1 MEFLKSSIFRL
12 CSVVLGIIILSE
24 GEPMAEELKP
34 LVQILENGMHLV
46 VLESH
51 SAPVVSIQAWVRA
64 GSADEPDDMAGV
76 SHLLEHMLFKGTHRR
91 KVGEIAREIE
101 SNGGYINAFTTYDAT
116 VYYVTIASR
125 YFEIGLDVLA
135 DAIQNSSFDAEEL
148 EKEKEVVI
156 EEIKRSNDIPERKA
170 MNDIFE
176 LAYSVHP
183 YRRPI
188 IGFAE
193 TVREITRDKLINYYK
208 KWYSPENITLVIVGD
223 VSQDDVFKS
232 ISRHFYFK
240 KSGVRPLKRPAEPE
254 QKELRVKV
262 SRDNVFET
270 QLILAF
276 HIPGVFDKDIYALDV
291 LSSLMGEGD
300 SSVLYKEIKRN
311 KELVNSIYTY
321 TYTPKDTGVFIIG
334 ASLEAENV
342 RRAIEAIWEE
352 VLRIRERI
360 PDYGELL
367 RSKIKIESDFIY
379 QKETVEGM
387 ARQMGY
393 FEAILGDVNYEKRY
407 LEGLREVKAEDIR
420 EVAEKYLVPE
430 NLSVVVLGPVE
441 ETLTGEEIK
450 GIIYGKKEIQ
460 KEERIKEEISR
471 IVLDNGVRLIVK
483 NRPGTETVS
492 IYSASLGGLRYETPD
507 RAGLSNLLSK
517 VWTKGT
523 ETRKA
528 EEIADEIEEMGG
540 EIAGYSG
547 RNTFGLSAQFL
558 SRFFDKGLNLFA
570 DVLLNPAFDNDEIEK
585 ARREILNEI
594 KNQEDDLARIAFK
607 NFYKT
612 LYRSH
617 PYGMDILG
625 TRSSVQRIKREDIVK
640 YYNRF
645 LSPENLVIV
654 VVGDFDLRDKI
665 DLLKAK
671 FSSIPRRKTNLP
683 SIEKVKPLDE
693 IRKSTKSVKGKEQVH
708 ILLGFLGTTVT
719 SEDQY
724 PLQILDAI
732 LSGQGGRLFVKLR
745 DEQSLAYDLR
755 ALNVTGI
762 DPGYF
767 ALYIASSAEKEE
779 QALQGLILEVKRIL
793 DGGVT
798 EDEVERAKRYI
809 VGNYEISLQSNSSL
823 ASNIAL
829 NEIYNLG
836 YDFYKRYPEK
846 INGVTV
852 KEVNETARRYL
863 DLERYA
869 LSIIRPE
876 RNK

>member
-1 MEFLKSSIFRL
+1 MAAEFKP
-12 CSVVLGIIILSE
+12 VVKIL
-24 GEPMAEELKP
+24 P
-34 LVQILENGMHLV
+34 NGMHLV
-46 VLESH
+46 VLESG
-51 SAPVVSIQAWVRA
+51 SAPVVSIQAWVRV
-64 GSADEPDDMAGV
+64 GSADEPEDMAGV
-76 SHLLEHMLFKGTHRR
+76 SHLLEHMLFKGTQKR

-101 SNGGYINAFTTYDAT
+101 SKGGYINAFTTYDAT

-125 YFEIGLDVLA
+125 YFETGLDVLA

-176 LAYSVHP
+176 LAYKVHP
-183 YRRPI
+183 YKRPI
-188 IGFAE
+188 IGFTD
-193 TVREITRDKLINYYK
+193 TVKEITREKLINYYK

-223 VSQDDVFKS
+223 VSQDEVFKS
-232 ISRHFYFK
+232 ISKYFYFQ
-240 KSGVRPLKRPAEPE
+240 KSGVTPLERSSEPE
-254 QKELRVKV
+254 QMELRVKV
-262 SRDNVFET
+262 SKDNVFET
-270 QLILAF
+270 QLIFAF
-276 HIPGVFDKDIYALDV
+276 HIPGVFDKDIFALDV

-300 SSVLYKEIKRN
+300 SSVLHKEVKRN

-334 ASLEAENV
+334 ASLEAKDV
-342 RRAIEAIWEE
+342 KKAIDAIWAE
-352 VLRIRERI
+352 VLKIRERAH
-360 PDYGELL
+360 DYGELL
-367 RSKIKIESDFIY
+367 RSKIKIESDFVY

-393 FEAILGDVNYEKRY
+393 FEAIIGDVNYESRY

-420 EVAEKYLVPE
+420 DVAKRYLVPE

-441 ETLTGEEIK
+441 ETLTAEEIK
-450 GIIYGKKEIQ
+450 GIIYGKKDIQ
-460 KEERIKEEISR
+460 REKRVGEEEISK
-471 IVLDNGVRLIVK
+471 IILDNGVRLIVK

-507 RAGLSNLLSK
+507 KAGLSNLLSK

-523 ETRKA
+523 KTRKA
-528 EEIADEIEEMGG
+528 EEIADEIEEIGG
-540 EIAGYSG
+540 EISGYSG
-547 RNTFGLSAQFL
+547 RNTFGISAQFL
-558 SRFFDKGLNLFA
+558 SRFFDRGLNLFA
-570 DVLLNPAFDNDEIEK
+570 DVLWNPAFDDGEIEK

-607 NFYKT
+607 NFYRT
-612 LYRSH
+612 LYGSH

-625 TRSSVQRIKREDIVK
+625 TKSSIQRIKRKDILK

-645 LSPENLVIV
+645 FSPDNLVIV
-654 VVGDFDLRDKI
+654 VVGDFELSDKI
-665 DLLKAK
+665 DLLKTK
-671 FSSIPRRKTNLP
+671 FASIPKKKTKSP
-683 SIEKVKPLDE
+683 SIKKVKPLNE
-693 IRKSTKSVKGKEQVH
+693 IKKSTKSVKGKEQVH
-708 ILLGFLGTTVT
+708 ILLGFLGTTVMN
-719 SEDQY
+719 EDQY
-724 PLQILDAI
+724 PLQVLDAI

-755 ALNVTGI
+755 ALNVMGI

-767 ALYIASSAEKEE
+767 ALYIASSPEKEE
-779 QALQGLILEVKRIL
+779 QVLQGLIGEVRRIL
-793 DGGVT
+793 QEGVT

-836 YDFYKRYPEK
+836 YDFYKKYPEK
-846 INGVTV
+846 INNVTV
-852 KEVNETARRYL
+852 EMVNEIARRYL
-863 DLERYA
+863 NLERYA

-876 RNK
+876 KSK